1 MPVWLTRL
9 KMRPGLWIPAW
20 QIRIDTWQA
29 ASGDVTITVTQILIL
44 LLCAWN
50 TGMQMAVEETEA
62 AQAPK
67 LQGCSW
73 SGCCGIGVVAYVGPT
88 KLCSFDNTTSLLISQ
103 SVKLS

>member
-1 MPVWLTRL
+1 MVEVEVYARV
-9 KMRPGLWIPAW
+9 A
-20 QIRIDTWQA
+20 DTA
-29 ASGDVTITVTQILIL
+29 EDAPRFVVFCVADSNRYVASGDVTVTVTQILIL

-88 KLCSFDNTTSLLISQ
+88 KLRSFDNTIIVEL
-103 SVKLS
+103 